1 MQTDLK
7 DLVARL
13 PGLDPDKIL
22 TDPEKAL
29 IALLAHHERTNPI
42 QWLRRYVLHG
52 LRQGINAHFPDESPD
67 AQPTFRNLRQKQ
79 SELSEGEGNRP
90 EREWTDGEI
99 ENCLHYLSDP
109 ARKALIA
116 FQAAPPAPGMHQLW
130 TGTIEVTRGWR
141 DEGKKEWEVR
151 LARQGPYRH
160 YLSPTSGQLQA
171 LQRIGRDAPNLA
183 AVTDYLLSQLRL
195 ARRST
200 LGLRTA
206 PRLLLV
212 GPPAAGK
219 TWWAEQVA
227 AALGQTCH
235 VISLANVTASFEL
248 SGGSTQWYSAR
259 PGRIVQAFMSTPSA
273 SPVIVLDE
281 IDKALT
287 RNGYP
292 TADALLDLIERS
304 SATRWHDEFYNRTF
318 DVSTAIVIAT
328 ANDPDRI
335 DAPLRSRFQSF
346 DVKAPRPDQ
355 MLAMVRSV
363 WRHYRQM
370 RHDLVLPKVLDDE
383 VVARIAHSAE
393 DARAV
398 MRLLDSAL
406 AHAAERGG
414 RIKVGV
420 ADLRPRRPESVYLPG
435 PDDGAARH

>member
-29 IALLAHHERTNPI
+29 IALLAFREQTNPI
-42 QWLRRYVLHG
+42 QWFRRHALQG

-79 SELSEGEGNRP
+79 SELSEGEGDKP

-99 ENCLHYLSDP
+99 ENCLHRLRDP
-109 ARKALIA
+109 AREALTA
-116 FQAAPPAPGMHQLW
+116 FQAPPPPPGMHQLW
-130 TGTIEVTRGWR
+130 TGPIEVTKGWR

-195 ARRST
+195 AQRST

-304 SATRWHDEFYNRTF
+304 SATRWHDEFYNRAF

-346 DVKAPRPDQ
+346 NVKAPRPDQ

-383 VVARIAHSAE
+383 VVARIAQTAE

-406 AHAAERGG
+406 AHAAKRGG

-420 ADLRPRRPESVYLPG
+420 EDLRPRRPESVYLPG